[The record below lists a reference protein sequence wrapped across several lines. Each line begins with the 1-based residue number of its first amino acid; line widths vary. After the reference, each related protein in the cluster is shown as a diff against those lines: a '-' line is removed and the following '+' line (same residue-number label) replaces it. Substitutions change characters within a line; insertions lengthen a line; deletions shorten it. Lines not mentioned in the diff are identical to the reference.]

1 MNAIKHKNKIIKAAL
16 LFLAIIC
23 LTACS
28 NSGSGQTGSGN
39 AGAAQSSGNADA
51 AQSNGSADHIRIITT
66 IFPEYDW
73 VRNVLGENPAGIDL
87 TLLIDN
93 GVDPHSFQPSVE
105 DIMKIGTC
113 DLLVYVGGESD
124 KWVADVLKQ
133 PGSERVK
140 QLNLMQILGDRAK
153 TEEIVEGMEGHEDHE
168 SHEDHEDHENHVNHE
183 DHEDHEDHE
192 EAEEYDEHVWLSLRN
207 AETFT
212 ASIAK
217 SLSELDPEN
226 AETYQKN
233 AEAYQAEL
241 QKLDSEYTE
250 AVANGA
256 QNTLLFGDRFPFRYL
271 TEDYGLEY
279 YAAFAG
285 CSAETE
291 ASFETITFLA
301 QKTDELGLK
310 TVLTIDGSDQR
321 IAETIISATKEKNQK
336 ILEMD
341 SMQSVSR
348 KDLEA
353 GTDYLH
359 IMRHDLEIL
368 KQALQ

>member
-1 MNAIKHKNKIIKAAL
+1 MNAIKHKNRIIKAAL

-39 AGAAQSSGNADA
+39 AGSIQSSGNAGA
-51 AQSNGSADHIRIITT
+51 ARSNGSADKIRIITT

-73 VRNVLGENPAGIDL
+73 VRNVIGENPAEIEL

-113 DLLVYVGGESD
+113 DLLIYVGGESD
-124 KWVADVLKQ
+124 KWVTDVLKQ

-140 QLNLMQILGDRAK
+140 QLNLMQILGDQAK

-168 SHEDHEDHENHVNHE
+168 HHEDHEDHESHE
-183 DHEDHEDHE
+183 DHGE
-192 EAEEYDEHVWLSLRN
+192 EEEYDEHVWLSLRN
-207 AETFT
+207 ADVFVSSFAEALT
-212 ASIAK
+212 
-217 SLSELDPEN
+217 ELDPEN
-226 AETYQKN
+226 AATYQNN
-233 AEAYQAEL
+233 AETYQAEL

-250 AVANGA
+250 AVASGT

-348 KDLEA
+348 KDVEA
-353 GTDYLH
+353 GTDYLS

>member
-1 MNAIKHKNKIIKAAL
+1 MNAIKHKNRIIKAAL
-16 LFLAIIC
+16 LLLAVIC
-23 LTACS
+23 LTACG
-28 NSGSGQTGSGN
+28 NSGSGQTASGN
-39 AGAAQSSGNADA
+39 AGTAQSKD
-51 AQSNGSADHIRIITT
+51 SADKIRIITT

-73 VRNVLGENPAGIDL
+73 VRNVIGESPAEIEL
-87 TLLIDN
+87 TLLVDN

-113 DLLVYVGGESD
+113 DLLIYVGGESD

-133 PGSERVK
+133 PGSDHVK
-140 QLNLMQILGDRAK
+140 QLNLMQILGDKAK

-168 SHEDHEDHENHVNHE
+168 SHEGHENHESHEDHG
-183 DHEDHEDHE
+183 E
-192 EAEEYDEHVWLSLRN
+192 EEEYDEHVWLSLRN
-207 AETFT
+207 ADVFV
-212 ASIAK
+212 ASIAEA
-217 SLSELDPEN
+217 LSELDPDN
-226 AETYQKN
+226 AETYQEN
-233 AEAYQAEL
+233 AGNYQAEL
-241 QKLDSEYTE
+241 QKLDSEY
-250 AVANGA
+250 AQVVASGDK
-256 QNTLLFGDRFPFRYL
+256 NTLLFGDRFPFRYL
-271 TEDYGLEY
+271 TEDYGLQY

-310 TVLTIDGSDQR
+310 TVLTIDGSDRR

-348 KDLEA
+348 KDVEA
-353 GTDYLH
+353 GTDYLS